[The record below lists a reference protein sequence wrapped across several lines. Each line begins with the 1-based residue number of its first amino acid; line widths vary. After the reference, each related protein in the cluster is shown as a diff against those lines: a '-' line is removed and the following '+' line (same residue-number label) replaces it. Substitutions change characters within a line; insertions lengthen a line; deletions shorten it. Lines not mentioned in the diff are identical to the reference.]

1 MKTPTVRDGQT
12 SSHRPRIVVSRSTC
26 RPFPPP
32 LADSFVIGT
41 AVINTHRDAR
51 RPGRM
56 RSWSGPVETD
66 FQGRLRFS
74 SGNRSAPVPPLLECQ
89 LAHCIVVSERTN
101 KRHHHHGFPSMRLHF
116 NQESSSPCCTRCVIR
131 QTISSLRAADCNA
144 NTTSPNSGLFEL
156 VPSALLCR
164 LVHICLPIPPW
175 NFQNLDPILPSLH
188 DPSKYAAGQRLYS
201 RNVCS
206 TFSFYL
212 MGPAP
217 QYPVCFFL

>member
-1 MKTPTVRDGQT
+1 MSFHFP
-12 SSHRPRIVVSRSTC
+12 
-26 RPFPPP
+26 PPP

-41 AVINTHRDAR
+41 AGINTHRDAR

-74 SGNRSAPVPPLLECQ
+74 SGNRPASPVPPLLECQ

-101 KRHHHHGFPSMRLHF
+101 KRHHHHGFPSIRLHF

-164 LVHICLPIPPW
+164 LVHICLPLPPGIYRTLTLSCHLCTIHL
-175 NFQNLDPILPSLH
+175 NM
-188 DPSKYAAGQRLYS
+188 QRASGCTLG
-201 RNVCS
+201 
-206 TFSFYL
+206 TLAQLFLFTWI
-212 MGPAP
+212 GPAP